1 MGERSTRGAGVRD
14 REPYRRDDLREFRE
28 QLLERA
34 EAVVA
39 MREIH
44 AGEHDPMVI
53 GLRHDVDNV
62 LEPCVELADWE
73 HRHGFRATY
82 FVLHDSPYWD
92 SPELRPALEFLALR
106 GHEIGIHANAIA
118 VSLQTGEH
126 PDAILSRA
134 LDRLRSWGHDVI
146 GVAAHGDPLCYRARF
161 VNDEQFVECARPEMG
176 PARRRLEYLGTELE
190 LEPRYLSAFGLE
202 YESLRLPRALYLSDS
217 GGQWNEPWEEL
228 CERFPN
234 PFGQLHILM
243 HPCWWVRAFPTAVR
257 EAVA

>member
-1 MGERSTRGAGVRD
+1 MRL
-14 REPYRRDDLREFRE
+14 REPFRRDDLRDFRG
-28 QLLERA
+28 LLERA

-44 AGEHDPMVI
+44 AGERDPLVI

-62 LEPCVELADWE
+62 LEPCVELAEWE
-73 HRHGFRATY
+73 ARHGFRATY
-82 FVLHDSPYWD
+82 FVLHDSPYWND
-92 SPELRPALEFLALR
+92 PELRPALERIAVL

-118 VSLQTGEH
+118 VALETGGE
-126 PDAILSRA
+126 PDEILSSA
-134 LDRLRSWGHDVI
+134 IARLRAWGHDVT
-146 GVAAHGDPLCYRARF
+146 GVVAHGDRLCYRAGF
-161 VNDEQFVECARPEMG
+161 VNDEMFAECARPEMG
-176 PARRRLEYLGTELE
+176 DPRRRLQYRDVELE
-190 LEPRYLSAFGLE
+190 LDPRPLSDFGLE
-202 YESLRLPRALYLSDS
+202 YESIRLPHALYLSDS
-217 GGQWNEPWEEL
+217 GGAWNEPFPEL

>member
-1 MGERSTRGAGVRD
+1 VRA

-44 AGEHDPMVI
+44 AGEHDPLVI
-53 GLRHDVDNV
+53 GLRHDVDNL
-62 LEPCVELADWE
+62 LEPCVELAEWE

-92 SPELRPALEFLALR
+92 SPELRASLDLIADL

-118 VSLQTGEH
+118 VALETGEH
-126 PDAILSRA
+126 PDEILSSA
-134 LDRLRSWGHDVI
+134 LARLRAWGHTVT
-146 GVAAHGDPLCYRARF
+146 GVAAHGDPLCYRASF
-161 VNDEQFVECARPEMG
+161 VNDEQFVECIRPEMG
-176 PARRRLEYLGTELE
+176 DATRTLTYRGTSVTIA
-190 LEPRYLSAFGLE
+190 PSPLSDFGLE

-217 GGQWNEPWEEL
+217 GGSWNEPFAEL

-234 PFGQLHILM
+234 PFGQLHILQ